1 MDTVDGQSDEF
12 WDVVGDTTYCETRLL
27 DVLKLPKSE
36 KYSKL
41 WLDIKATVTVM
52 VLPRDLEDEE
62 ELEDHYKVMLLED
75 DQMGQTTD
83 VVEYEE
89 KLEIDLLM
97 EDNATKR
104 TLDTI
109 SQELSKLI
117 HVRSGTLLSA
127 AATIL
132 RDARA
137 VARDKSFVVSNG
149 ADHGRTNP
157 VLVHM
162 EASISIDAVDDEL
175 PVDVQPAFVPAS
187 KSSIEKLE
195 RVKVEASSQGVC
207 CSICLAEIVVG
218 SEALGMPCLH
228 FYHEECIVEWLEKS
242 RFCPL
247 CRFSMP
253 TDDHYSS

>member
-1 MDTVDGQSDEF
+1 MDTVEGQSDEF
-12 WDVVGDTTYCETRLL
+12 WDVVGDTIYCKTRLL

-97 EDNATKR
+97 GDNATKR

-109 SQELSKLI
+109 TQELSKLI
-117 HVRSGTLLSA
+117 HVRSGNLLSA

-137 VARDKSFVVSNG
+137 VARDRSFVVING
-149 ADHGRTNP
+149 ADQGRTNP

-162 EASISIDAVDDEL
+162 EASISIDAVDDEP